1 MIIGKPMTS
10 LLQNLLPPVCTF
22 RLDGTPMQLPL
33 PQDFPTP
40 LAYEIEDEYGRII
53 TGQTVGS
60 ADFPLPRLSAGY
72 HLLRFSVAEFQA
84 ETLLIVAP
92 LQTYKAS
99 DTSPLTYAEPFN
111 NFKSLR
117 QNLSREP
124 LDSLHITAPFP
135 CAADLKSFYR
145 QLFRQPQEKAKTEFE
160 PEHALYLALRSQ
172 YPVNQD
178 YNDWANNCFDYN
190 KITSFKTKEF
200 AKKSADKIAVAAL
213 ALSEVDTCLREIAA
227 FCRRHNG
234 SVYVHS
240 NLPLA
245 AEYADFIAWRDRKL
259 LLAKNLALPD
269 YPNYV
274 PYSPEALAA
283 ARYEPFIRLL
293 RQNMSHADVFCFDN
307 PQSLAGQFCLDAPF
321 DNKFLQYDLEALL
334 AITAIESHR
343 HRCRIAALQT
353 GDLALQIKE
362 QFASF
367 GVEFILPE

>member
-1 MIIGKPMTS
+1 MTTGKPMTS
-10 LLQNLLPPVCTF
+10 LAQNLLPPVCTF
-22 RLDGTPMQLPL
+22 RLDGTLMQLSL
-33 PQDFPTP
+33 PQDFPAP

-53 TGQTVGS
+53 TGQIAAP
-60 ADFPLPRLSAGY
+60 ADFSLPRLSAGY
-72 HLLRFSVAEFQA
+72 HLLRLSAPEFQA
-84 ETLLIVAP
+84 ETLLIIAP
-92 LQTYKAS
+92 LQTFKAS
-99 DTSPLTYAEPFN
+99 EFSPLTYGEPFN

-117 QNLSREP
+117 QKLSREP
-124 LDSLHITAPFP
+124 LDSLHITVPFP

-145 QLFRQPQEKAKTEFE
+145 QLFRQPQEEAKADFE

-240 NLPLA
+240 DLPLA
-245 AEYADFIAWRDRKL
+245 VEYTDFIAWRDRKL

-293 RQNMSHADVFCFDN
+293 RQSMSHADVFCFDRPN
-307 PQSLAGQFCLDAPF
+307 ALAEQLCLDAPF
-321 DNKFLQYDLEALL
+321 EDKLLQYDLKTLL

-343 HRCRIAALQT
+343 HHCRIVALRSKE
-353 GDLALQIKE
+353 LASGTKE
-362 QFASF
+362 QFAAY
-367 GVEFILPE
+367 GIDFISPE